1 MRASCSSGPRAET
14 DDREGRGRKG
24 TKGGARARTPVL
36 LNMGLEEDK
45 VIAALEVQKEDE
57 KPLLRLQGLEDVAS
71 GSASGS
77 GSGAVASPQE
87 R

>member
-1 MRASCSSGPRAET
+1 
-14 DDREGRGRKG
+14 
-24 TKGGARARTPVL
+24 
-36 LNMGLEEDK
+36 MGLEEDK